1 MPNKVSK
8 LLPVVSIV
16 TIASVGATQFHH
28 TDLPPILPAWFG
40 SPTSLLASVFLPEVT
55 IGEPP
60 FKVIALT
67 NKSLTG
73 AIELEL
79 DLELDLL
86 ELLDLELD
94 LLELLDLLDLE
105 LDLLELLDLELELL
119 DFELELDRR
128 ELDQLELNVQVIVKV
143 TFPLSPENPSTAI
156 RYVTPALTLNVT
168 KLVLP
173 GPLSSSEAIK
183 VNPETDVPV

>member
-28 TDLPPILPAWFG
+28 TDLPPAFPAWFG
-40 SPTSLLASVFLPEVT
+40 SPASLLALVFLPEVT

-86 ELLDLELD
+86 E
-94 LLELLDLLDLE
+94 LLDLE